1 MAELNTCP
9 NFWTEEPAVLFRDM
23 NEFFPFSEEAK
34 TCSTVALN
42 SLTRF
47 SIYLGLLLC
56 LVTHSNIY
64 LGIPVLGCIL
74 SVALYYNMKKQ
85 GTLRKGAT
93 PTMGP
98 PFAEGFTSTG
108 FTPNIAG
115 PSAANKFIE
124 DIIGVKERTKPTA
137 ENPFMNLLINE
148 IAEYPKKPPAKYTAD
163 SDVKKTIDDS
173 FETSI
178 YGDPGDVWNRNQSQR
193 EFYTMPS
200 TSVPND
206 RESFQN
212 WLYRIP
218 GKTCKEGNTAACIP
232 GTDGSPVTFLGGR

>member
-1 MAELNTCP
+1 MAELDQCP
-9 NFWTEEPAVLFRDM
+9 LFWTEKPEILFQDM

-34 TCSTVALN
+34 ACSTTALN

-56 LVTHSNIY
+56 IVTRNNLY
-64 LGIPVLGCIL
+64 FCIPVLGSIL
-74 SVALYYNMKKQ
+74 SVALYYNMANN
-85 GTLRKGAT
+85 GTLKKGST
-93 PTMGP
+93 PSMGP
-98 PFAEGFTSTG
+98 PFAEGFT
-108 FTPNIAG
+108 PNIAG
-115 PSAANKFIE
+115 SSAADKIIE
-124 DIIGVKERTKPTA
+124 DIIGVKNRTIPSA

-148 IAEYPKKPPAKYTAD
+148 IADYPKKPPAKYTAD
-163 SDVKKTIDDS
+163 SDVKKTIDES
-173 FETSI
+173 FEISV

-218 GKTCKEGNTAACIP
+218 GKTCKEGNTSACTS
-232 GTDGSPVTFLGGR
+232 GTDGSPLVFLGN